1 MTPRAFFLLVSDMRQ
16 AERENE
22 QSRSPATY
30 SRMKNLQARVDAEI
44 ERVNAIIEK
53 QKPEQQN
60 LFN

>member
-1 MTPRAFFLLVSDMRQ
+1 MTPRAFFLLVSDLRQ
-16 AERENE
+16 AEREHE
-22 QSRSPATY
+22 QSRSPVTY

-53 QKPEQQN
+53 QKPKQQN